1 MACSIDIQPEFVPS
15 EFCGGVD
22 YPSPL
27 AACNQFGDYL
37 DNETA
42 LDELWRVQGEGGEGG
57 ERDRGRREGQRE
69 EREMF
74 SRKMLAPVIYQT
86 VAL

>member
-27 AACNQFGDYL
+27 AACNQLGDYL

-42 LDELWRVQGEGGEGG
+42 LDELWRVQGEGGERDSCTEGG
-57 ERDRGRREGQRE
+57 ERNVFQKNSSSCN
-69 EREMF
+69 F
-74 SRKMLAPVIYQT
+74 K
-86 VAL
+86 

>member
-42 LDELWRVQGEGGEGG
+42 LDELWRVQGEGGR
-57 ERDRGRREGQRE
+57 ERNVFQKNASSCNE
-69 EREMF
+69 
-74 SRKMLAPVIYQT
+74 VC
-86 VAL
+86 

>member
-27 AACNQFGDYL
+27 AACNQLGDYL

-42 LDELWRVQGEGGEGG
+42 LDELWRVQGEGGER
-57 ERDRGRREGQRE
+57 ERERQLYRGRREKCFPE
-69 EREMF
+69 KF
-74 SRKMLAPVIYQT
+74 
-86 VAL
+86 